1 MENLL
6 PQYSQFKNFFAYRI
20 EILSNVL
27 LVCVALDCIELEICC
42 HNFHNSN
49 KLLCISC
56 QCFFRVYII
65 RKQNLT
71 NQTNFK
77 IKLLINFQQ
86 KYFIYLIAQ
95 LLHISMDY
103 ILIISASTHLRI
115 IIRIIFPNFLYT
127 PGPFEEDKLGKS
139 WWLAQIQSLLA
150 VHSRSGCVQ
159 ELNNQTEIEL
169 CIYNARTVLLFSLEK
184 IPISTCIQQYISP
197 TCRK

>member
-1 MENLL
+1 
-6 PQYSQFKNFFAYRI
+6 
-20 EILSNVL
+20 
-27 LVCVALDCIELEICC
+27 
-42 HNFHNSN
+42 
-49 KLLCISC
+49 
-56 QCFFRVYII
+56 
-65 RKQNLT
+65 
-71 NQTNFK
+71 
-77 IKLLINFQQ
+77 
-86 KYFIYLIAQ
+86 
-95 LLHISMDY
+95 MDY

-115 IIRIIFPNFLYT
+115 IIRIIFLNFLYT

-197 TCRK
+197 TCRKWLLCPVSPAGISLGRSIQQHLCGSKQFIRLRT